1 MEPRLQN
8 LYGGALP
15 IAEDRAEP
23 VWQVWL
29 FRLVVGLFVASRVVL
44 AWHQTIGSDES
55 QHAPVAWAWGHGF
68 VQYPDVFLNHTPRF
82 HLPSAPLVAL
92 IGERADILALLRCC
106 IIGLNVVTLFLVQ
119 RVGTSL
125 FSAQAGRLAGN
136 RFAFLP
142 SPLFRSRGN
151 SHPRLF
157 DHSFGCLYQPRFF
170 Q

>member
-55 QHAPVAWAWGHGF
+55 QHAHVAWAWVHGF
-68 VQYPDVFLNHTPRF
+68 VQYRDVFDNHTPLF
-82 HLPSAPLVAL
+82 HLLSAPLVAL

-106 IIGLNVVTLFLVQ
+106 IIG
-119 RVGTSL
+119 
-125 FSAQAGRLAGN
+125 
-136 RFAFLP
+136 FLP
-142 SPLFRSRGN
+142 LRSISMARNFAPTSSGLRFGSLGSPSLL
-151 SHPRLF
+151 PK
-157 DHSFGCLYQPRFF
+157 CI
-170 Q
+170 